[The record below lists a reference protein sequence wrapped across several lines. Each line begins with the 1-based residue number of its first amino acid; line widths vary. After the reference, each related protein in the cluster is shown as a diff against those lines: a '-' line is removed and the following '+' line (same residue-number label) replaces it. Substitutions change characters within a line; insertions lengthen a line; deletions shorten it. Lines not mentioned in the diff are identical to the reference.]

1 MYCDYFPVFERAHR
15 CFYVRFI
22 AGTYPEPEDK
32 ELFVKSH
39 QYSLEYESFVPNT
52 YPWPGM
58 V

>member
-1 MYCDYFPVFERAHR
+1 MFL
-15 CFYVRFI
+15 RFI

-52 YPWPGM
+52 YP
-58 V
+58 